1 MENPMPA
8 LREKLPSLLVLFGIG
23 GVLGAERAV
32 VGNPLVGAACI
43 AAGVGLYLARRQN
56 MSPL

>member
-1 MENPMPA
+1 MPA